1 MARTSRND
9 WLDKGLDALRDGGEG
24 ALTIDGL
31 CARLGRTKGSFYHHF
46 EDIAAFLAALLA
58 RWEERQTSAPIH
70 HAEAGGSPEQKRQRL
85 SAVVRS
91 LDGRLELAV
100 RAWALRDER
109 AAAVLRRVDARRVEY
124 LASLYASEGRARG
137 AALLL
142 ARLEYAAFVGAQM
155 LFSDLSAEGARS
167 LGLALDRALELLARA
182 RPRRRAEA
190 GAGRAPRRRA
200 APRRSRR
207 AGRGRAPV
215 RPGRRRAPAGRRGR
229 GRARGGRPAPSGRA
243 PRRGPWRPRRRR
255 S

>member
-1 MARTSRND
+1 MARISRND
-9 WLDKGLDALRDGGEG
+9 WLDQGLDALRDGGEG
-24 ALTIDGL
+24 ALTVDGL

-109 AAAVLRRVDARRVEY
+109 AAVVLRRVDARRVDY

-155 LFSDLSAEGARS
+155 LFSDLSVEGARS
-167 LGLALDRALELLARA
+167 LGHALDRALELLARDEPVA
-182 RPRRRAEA
+182 RPPGATRRRRAT
-190 GAGRAPRRRA
+190 
-200 APRRSRR
+200 
-207 AGRGRAPV
+207 
-215 RPGRRRAPAGRRGR
+215 
-229 GRARGGRPAPSGRA
+229 
-243 PRRGPWRPRRRR
+243 
-255 S
+255 